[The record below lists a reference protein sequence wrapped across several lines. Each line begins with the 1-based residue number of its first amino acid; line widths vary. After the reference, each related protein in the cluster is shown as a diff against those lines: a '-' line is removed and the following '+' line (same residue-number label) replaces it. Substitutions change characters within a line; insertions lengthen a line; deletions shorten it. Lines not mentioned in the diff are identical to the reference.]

1 MTSDD
6 HDNTA
11 AAGQAKPIFSFVAAS
26 KPVGDQVIIACLKN
40 DIFLFGVDHQVAI
53 THTDGAVATADIVVL
68 KRGDSDSV
76 CHSAAMTIR
85 AVRRKLW

>member
-1 MTSDD
+1 MTLDD
-6 HDNTA
+6 RDNATA
-11 AAGQAKPIFSFVAAS
+11 TGRAKLMFGFVAVS
-26 KPVGDQVIIACLKN
+26 KGVRGQVIIAGEKGN
-40 DIFLFGVDHQVAI
+40 IFRFGVDHKVAV
-53 THTDGAVATADIVVL
+53 THADGAVATADLVVL